1 MNTVLF
7 NKNKIAI
14 IGISASGKTMVAE
27 LIAKKTGLPLFHIDQ
42 LMYTG
47 NWNLCPEEEYNLLHK
62 KLLASHSRWIIEGY
76 VYEKMLNRLEEAD
89 LIIYLDYSGMR
100 NVWQYIKRYIT
111 HRKKNRT
118 ELPDA
123 KEVFYWRIFKRLFD
137 KGKEWRVIEDVLRK
151 VGDKEKVLRI
161 SSPRE
166 LCAYLK
172 YC

>member
-1 MNTVLF
+1 
-7 NKNKIAI
+7 
-14 IGISASGKTMVAE
+14 
-27 LIAKKTGLPLFHIDQ
+27 
-42 LMYTG
+42 
-47 NWNLCPEEEYNLLHK
+47 
-62 KLLASHSRWIIEGY
+62 
-76 VYEKMLNRLEEAD
+76 MLNRLEEAD